1 MTQFQAAAE
10 KLYGKNMAEP
20 QYVYN
25 KIGEGKYDPT
35 PYPIN

>member
-1 MTQFQAAAE
+1 
-10 KLYGKNMAEP
+10 MAEP